1 MLKLIACDSNSSRTH
16 SISINPST
24 KKEFKKDV
32 KSFTK
37 EVDKI
42 FSKWFFDINDSDA
55 TKKQTKWAEEL
66 L

>member
-1 MLKLIACDSNSSRTH
+1 M
-16 SISINPST
+16 SINPST